1 MKVLVC
7 APSNIAVDTILGR
20 LADYKNKNNYKNKA
34 NNKQQQQLLS
44 VNLQMVRI
52 GHPARISKKIMQ
64 YSLDALIAKDEVD
77 RLYIHERYDFDFR

>member
-20 LADYKNKNNYKNKA
+20 LADYKNKNNYKNYNKNKA

-77 RLYIHERYDFDFR
+77 RLYIYER

>member
-20 LADYKNKNNYKNKA
+20 LADYKSKHRNNHNH
-34 NNKQQQQLLS
+34 NNKSNNNNNKSKVLS

-64 YSLDALIAKDEVD
+64 YSLDALISKDEV
-77 RLYIHERYDFDFR
+77 YRYSI